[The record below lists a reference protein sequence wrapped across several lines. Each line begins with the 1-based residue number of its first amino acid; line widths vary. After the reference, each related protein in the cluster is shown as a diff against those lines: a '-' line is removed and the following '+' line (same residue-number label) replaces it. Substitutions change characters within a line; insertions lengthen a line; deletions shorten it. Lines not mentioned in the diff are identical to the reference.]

1 MPPKTANER
10 YKKHELREHIY
21 SLSDTWIG
29 STEFHTLETY
39 VYDDTSQ
46 CMVKKTLTY
55 VPGLLKIFDEIVVNA
70 IDQTMRLQVQNSV
83 DAKQVKNIWITVNAD
98 TGRLTVTNDGDG
110 VDIEKHTEY
119 SLWIPEL
126 IFGELLSSSNYDQTE
141 EKVWGGKNGIGAKAT
156 NIFS

>member
-1 MPPKTANER
+1 
-10 YKKHELREHIY
+10 
-21 SLSDTWIG
+21 
-29 STEFHTLETY
+29 
-39 VYDDTSQ
+39 
-46 CMVKKTLTY
+46 MVKKTLTY